1 MKLNRATLLISS
13 AACALLAQPALAADE
28 GKTGSGPASVATVE
42 EIVDTAQKRA
52 QTLIDVPQAIS
63 VVSGDT
69 LETQQ
74 ANSFADYLKL
84 VPGLQLVQSTPGQ
97 GRLVMRGINTGG
109 VASTVAVYMDE
120 TPFGSS
126 SGLVNGAV
134 LAGDFDT
141 FDVARIEVLRGP
153 QGTLYGASS
162 MGGLLKFVT
171 NAPDMKGFSAKARAS
186 VEDTK
191 GGDLSYRTTAMVNI
205 PLGQNVA
212 VRASGFYRKDGG
224 FIDSI
229 GTGGSDVEKNINDAK
244 IYGGRASLL
253 FKPTDKFDVRLTAM
267 LQDIK
272 ADAPTVVESDPN
284 TLKTLYGRPTLSQ
297 FVPAFSDVDYRVF
310 NGVVNYDLGFG
321 TLTASSSYTKQNQ
334 TKRDDATFNLSGLI
348 KSVFGTANE
357 LFLAQNTNDRKY
369 TEEVRL
375 ASNEGSP
382 FEWLVGGYYT
392 DEKGLIHQEY
402 VAVAPGT
409 LNVLTALPLLAKVD
423 LASRYKEY
431 AGFANATLH
440 LGEKIDVDVGGRY
453 SHNKQ
458 TAGQTASGVLAG
470 GTPVNTGLNSSDN
483 VFTYSLAPKFKL
495 DDHRSIYA
503 RVAKGYRPGG
513 PNVIPPSAPA
523 GTPATFEPD
532 TVTSYEAGFKGE
544 SADHRLT
551 LDVAAFHIDWKGIQL
566 LTVVNN
572 FGINANGADA
582 KSDGVEFNAT
592 ARLAGGLTVSA
603 NGAYTDAK
611 LSGDTSAL
619 VGGKKGDQL
628 PFTPK
633 LSLGFNGDYS
643 WAIGDKQ
650 AYVGASLRVM
660 GKQSGTFDATYRAAH
675 SEQRQVSSYEVVDL
689 HAGVSFGNVDVEA
702 YVRNLTDADGKTSTT
717 SVTANG
723 LPVYPGGAIGTG
735 VIRPR
740 TIGVSLT
747 AGF

>member
-1 MKLNRATLLISS
+1 MKFNRATLLISS
-13 AACALLAQPALAADE
+13 AMGALMMQAPAFAADE
-28 GKTGSGPASVATVE
+28 GGKPPVSTVE
-42 EIVDTAQKRA
+42 EIVVTAQKRE
-52 QTLIDVPQAIS
+52 QTLIDIPQAIS
-63 VVSGDT
+63 VVSGDA
-69 LETQQ
+69 LEKVHAT
-74 ANSFADYLKL
+74 NFSDYLKL

-97 GRLVMRGINTGG
+97 GRLVMRGVNTGG

-126 SGLVNGAV
+126 SALVNGAV

-171 NAPDMKGFSAKARAS
+171 KTPSTDGYEARARVG
-186 VEDTK
+186 VEGVK
-191 GGDLSYRTTAMVNI
+191 GGDASYRATGVVNL
-205 PLGQNVA
+205 PLGETVA
-212 VRASGFYRKDGG
+212 LRVSGSYRKDGG

-229 GTGGSDVEKNINDAK
+229 GTAGSDVAENINDAK
-244 IYGGRASLL
+244 VYGGRASLL
-253 FKPTDKFDVRLTAM
+253 FRPNDKFDLRLTAV

-284 TLKTLYGRPTLSQ
+284 TLKTKYGRPTLSQ
-297 FVPAFSDVDYRVF
+297 FVPAFSDVDYRVY
-310 NGVVNYDLGFG
+310 NGVWNYDLGVA
-321 TLTASSSYTKQNQ
+321 TLTSSSSYSKLNQ

-348 KSVFGTANE
+348 KSALGFTNE
-357 LFLAQNTNDRKY
+357 LYLGQNTNNRKY
-369 TEEVRL
+369 TQEVRL
-375 ASNEGSP
+375 ASNPGAK
-382 FEWLVGGYYT
+382 FDWMVGGYFT

-402 VAVAPGT
+402 IAVTPGT
-409 LNVLTALPLLAKVD
+409 LTQLTGIPLLANLD
-423 LASRYKEY
+423 LNSRYKEY
-431 AGFANATLH
+431 AGFANGTVH
-440 LGEKIDVDVGGRY
+440 LGDRFDVDIGGRY

-458 TAGQTASGVLAG
+458 TASQAAKGVLAG
-470 GTPVNTGLNSSDN
+470 GTPIASNLQSSDN
-483 VFTYSLAPKFKL
+483 VFTYSLAPKFKI
-495 DDHRSIYA
+495 DARRSLYA

-523 GTPATFEPD
+523 GTPATFAPD
-532 TVTSYEAGFKGE
+532 TVTSYEAGYKGE
-544 SADHRLT
+544 SADHRFS
-551 LDVAAFHIDWKGIQL
+551 LDVSAYHIDWKGIQL

-582 KSDGVEFNAT
+582 DSDGVEFNAT
-592 ARLAGGLTVSA
+592 ARLTNGLTLSA

-633 LSLGFNGDYS
+633 LSVGLNGDYS
-643 WAIGDKQ
+643 WSVGDKQ
-650 AYVGASLRVM
+650 AYVGASVRLQ
-660 GKQSGTFDATYRAAH
+660 GKQGGTFDATYRTAH
-675 SEQRQVSSYEVVDL
+675 GEQRKVPAYQVVDL
-689 HAGVSFGNVDVEA
+689 RAGIDLGKVELEA
-702 YVRNLTDADGKTSTT
+702 YVKNAFDEDGKTSTAAL
-717 SVTANG
+717 TASG
-723 LPVYPGGAIGTG
+723 LPVYPGGAMGTG

-740 TIGVSLT
+740 TVGVSLT

>member
-13 AACALLAQPALAADE
+13 AVGALMMRAPAFAADE
-28 GKTGSGPASVATVE
+28 GPKPVSTVE
-42 EIVDTAQKRA
+42 EIVVTAQKRE
-52 QTLIDVPQAIS
+52 QTLIDIPQAIS

-69 LETQQ
+69 LEAYQ
-74 ANSFADYLKL
+74 ATNFSDYLKL
-84 VPGLQLVQSTPGQ
+84 VPGLQLDQSTPGE
-97 GRLVMRGINTGG
+97 GRLVMRGVNTGG

-126 SGLVNGAV
+126 SALVNGAV

-141 FDVARIEVLRGP
+141 FDIARIEVLRGP

-171 NAPDMKGFSAKARAS
+171 NTPDTKGFIARAR
-186 VEDTK
+186 VALEDTK
-191 GGDLSYRTTAMVNI
+191 GGAMSYRTTAMVNI
-205 PLGQNVA
+205 PLGETVA

-229 GTGGSDVEKNINDAK
+229 GTGGSDVERNINDAK
-244 IYGGRASLL
+244 VYGGRASLL
-253 FKPTDKFDVRLTAM
+253 FKPTDKFDLRLTAV

-272 ADAPTVVESDPN
+272 ADAPTVVESDPD
-284 TLKTLYGRPTLSQ
+284 TLKTLHGGPTLSQ
-297 FVPAFSDVDYRVF
+297 FAPAFSDVEYRIY
-310 NGVVNYDLGFG
+310 NAVVNYDLGFG
-321 TLTASSSYTKQNQ
+321 TLTASSSYNKQNQ
-334 TKRDDATFNLSGLI
+334 TKRDDASFNLSGLI
-348 KSVFGTANE
+348 ESVFGPAND
-357 LFLAQNTNDRKY
+357 LYLGQKTNNRKY

-375 ASNEGSP
+375 ASNAGAP
-382 FEWLVGGYYT
+382 FEWLVGGYFT

-402 VAVAPGT
+402 IAVQPGT
-409 LNVLTALPLLAKVD
+409 LTQLTGLPLLANLD
-423 LASRYKEY
+423 LNSRYKEY
-431 AGFANATLH
+431 AGFANATVH
-440 LGEKIDVDVGGRY
+440 LGERVDVDLGGRY

-458 TAGQTASGVLAG
+458 VAGQSATGVLAG
-470 GTPVNTGLNSSDN
+470 GTPINSGLKSSDN
-483 VFTYSLAPKFKL
+483 VFTYSLAPKFKI
-495 DDHRSIYA
+495 DDRRAVYA

-523 GTPATFEPD
+523 DTPATFAPD
-532 TVTSYEAGFKGE
+532 KVTSYEAGFKGE
-544 SADHRLT
+544 SADRRLS
-551 LDVAAFHIDWKGIQL
+551 LDVAAFHIDWKGVQL

-572 FGINANGADA
+572 FGVNTNGADA
-582 KSDGVEFNAT
+582 KSDGVEFTAT
-592 ARLAGGLTVSA
+592 ARLASGLTVSA

-633 LSLGFNGDYS
+633 LSLGFNGDYT
-643 WAIGDKQ
+643 WTIGDKQ

-660 GKQSGTFDATYRAAH
+660 GKQSGMFDAEYRAAH
-675 SEQRQVSSYEVVDL
+675 SQQRQLPSYEVVDL
-689 HAGVSFGNVDVEA
+689 RVGVSFGKVDLEA
-702 YVRNLTDADGKTSTT
+702 YVKNAFDSDGKISTGA
-717 SVTANG
+717 VTANG

-740 TIGVSLT
+740 TIGLSLT

>member
-1 MKLNRATLLISS
+1 MKLNRTTLLISS
-13 AACALLAQPALAADE
+13 AIGALLARSPAFAGEDD
-28 GKTGSGPASVATVE
+28 GPRPNVSTVE
-42 EIVDTAQKRA
+42 EIVVTAQKRE
-52 QTLIDVPQAIS
+52 QTLIDIPQAIS
-63 VVSGDT
+63 VVSGGT

-74 ANSFADYLKL
+74 ATSFSDYLKL
-84 VPGLQLVQSTPGQ
+84 VPGLQLSQATPGQ
-97 GRLVMRGINTGG
+97 GRLVMRGVNTGG

-126 SGLVNGAV
+126 SALVNGAV

-171 NAPDMKGFSAKARAS
+171 NTPDFGGYAARGRIS

-205 PLGQNVA
+205 PLSQTVA
-212 VRASGFYRKDGG
+212 LRASGFYRKDGG

-229 GTGGSDVEKNINDAK
+229 GTSGSDVENDINDAK
-244 IYGGRASLL
+244 VYGGRASLL
-253 FKPTDKFDVRLTAM
+253 FKPNDAFDLRLTAM

-272 ADAPTVVESDPN
+272 ADGPTEVESDPD

-297 FVPAFSDVDYRVF
+297 YVPTVSDVAYRVY
-310 NGVVNYDLGFG
+310 NGVLNYDLGFA

-348 KSVFGTANE
+348 EAVFGAPND
-357 LFLAQNTNDRKY
+357 LYLGQKTNNRKY
-369 TEEVRL
+369 TQELRL
-375 ASNEGSP
+375 ASNAGAP
-382 FEWLVGGYYT
+382 FEWLVGGYFT
-392 DEKGLIHQEY
+392 DEKGLVHQEY
-402 VAVAPGT
+402 IAVTPGS
-409 LNVLTALPLLAKVD
+409 LTQLTGLPLLAD
-423 LASRYKEY
+423 LDLNSRYKEY

-440 LGEKIDVDVGGRY
+440 LGERIDVDVGGRY

-458 TAGQTASGVLAG
+458 TASQAASGVLAG
-470 GTPVNTGLNSSDN
+470 GVPVNSNLKSSDN
-483 VFTYSLAPKFKL
+483 VFTYSLAPKFKF
-495 DDHRSIYA
+495 DEHRSIYG

-513 PNVIPPSAPA
+513 PNVIPPGAPA
-523 GTPATFEPD
+523 GTPSSFAPD
-532 TVTSYEAGFKGE
+532 KVTSYEAGFKGE
-544 SADHRLT
+544 SADHRLS
-551 LDVAAFHIDWKGIQL
+551 LDVAAYHIDWKGIQL

-582 KSDGVEFNAT
+582 TSDGIEFNAS
-592 ARLAGGLTVSA
+592 ARLAKGLTLSA
-603 NGAYTDAK
+603 NGAYTNAK
-611 LSGDTSAL
+611 LDGDTSDL

-643 WAIGDKQ
+643 WSIGDHQ

-660 GKQSGTFDATYRAAH
+660 GKQSGSFDADYRAAH
-675 SEQRQVSSYEVVDL
+675 GQQRKLSSYEVVDL
-689 HAGVSFGNVDVEA
+689 RAGITVGRVDIEA
-702 YVRNLTDADGKTSTT
+702 YVKNLTDADGKTSTSST
-717 SVTANG
+717 TANG
-723 LPVYPGGAIGTG
+723 LPIYPGGAIGTG
-735 VIRPR
+735 MIRPR

>member
-1 MKLNRATLLISS
+1 MKLKRATLLISS
-13 AACALLAQPALAADE
+13 AVGALLAQSAAAAVEDE
-28 GKTGSGPASVATVE
+28 PRPSVSTVE
-42 EIVDTAQKRA
+42 EVVVTAQKRE
-52 QTLIDVPQAIS
+52 QTLIDIPQAIS

-74 ANSFADYLKL
+74 ATSFSDYLKL
-84 VPGLQLVQSTPGQ
+84 VPGLQLTQSTPGQ
-97 GRLVMRGINTGG
+97 GRLVMRGVNTGG

-134 LAGDFDT
+134 LAGDFDS

-162 MGGLLKFVT
+162 MGGLLRFVT
-171 NAPDMKGFSAKARAS
+171 NAPDLDGYSARARVS
-186 VEDTK
+186 LENTK
-191 GGDLSYRTTAMVNI
+191 GGAPSYRGTAVVNV
-205 PLGQNVA
+205 PLAQTVA
-212 VRASGFYRKDGG
+212 LRASGFYRKEGG

-229 GTGGSDVEKNINDAK
+229 GTEGSDVDKDINDAK
-244 IYGGRASLL
+244 VYGGRASLL
-253 FKPTDKFDVRLTAM
+253 FKPNETTNLRLTAV
-267 LQDIK
+267 LQNIK
-272 ADAPTVVESDPN
+272 ADGPTEVESDPD

-297 FVPAFSDVDYRVF
+297 YVPTFSDVDYRVY
-310 NGVVNYDLGFG
+310 NALLNHDLGFA

-334 TKRDDATFNLSGLI
+334 TKRDDATYNLSGLI
-348 KSVFGTANE
+348 QAVFGVAND
-357 LFLAQNTNDRKY
+357 LYLGQKTNNRKY
-369 TEEVRL
+369 TQEVRL
-375 ASNEGSP
+375 ASNAGAP
-382 FEWLVGGYYT
+382 FEWLVGGYFT
-392 DEKGLIHQEY
+392 DEKGLVHQEY

-409 LNVLTALPLLAKVD
+409 LTSLTGLPLLAD
-423 LASRYKEY
+423 LNLNSRYKEY

-440 LGEKIDVDVGGRY
+440 FGDRIDVDVGGRY

-458 TAGQTASGVLAG
+458 TASQAADGVLAG
-470 GTPVNTGLNSSDN
+470 GVPVNSDLRSSDN

-495 DDHRSIYA
+495 DEHRSIYG

-513 PNVIPPSAPA
+513 PNVIPPSAPT
-523 GTPATFEPD
+523 GTPPSYAPD
-532 TVTSYEAGFKGE
+532 KVTSYEAGFKGE
-544 SADHRLT
+544 SADHRFT
-551 LDVAAFHIDWKGIQL
+551 LDVAAYHIDWKGIQL

-592 ARLAGGLTVSA
+592 ARLENGLTLSA
-603 NGAYTDAK
+603 NGAYTRAR
-611 LSGDTSAL
+611 LAGDTSDL

-633 LSLGFNGDYS
+633 LSLGLNGDYGWS
-643 WAIGDKQ
+643 IGDKQ

-660 GKQSGTFDATYRAAH
+660 GKQSGSFDADYRLAH
-675 SEQRQVSSYEVVDL
+675 GEQRKLSSYEVVDL
-689 HAGVSFGNVDVEA
+689 RAGISFGAVELEA
-702 YVRNLTDADGKTSTT
+702 YVKNATDADGKVSTS

-723 LPVYPGGAIGTG
+723 LPIYPGGAIATG

-740 TIGVSLT
+740 TIGLSLT

>member
-1 MKLNRATLLISS
+1 MKLNRTTLLISS
-13 AACALLAQPALAADE
+13 AIGALLAQGPVRAAETE
-28 GKTGSGPASVATVE
+28 GPKPNVPIVE
-42 EIVDTAQKRA
+42 EVVVTAQKRE
-52 QTLIDVPQAIS
+52 QTLIDIPQAIS

-69 LETQQ
+69 LEVHQ
-74 ANSFADYLKL
+74 ATNFSDYLKL
-84 VPGLQLVQSTPGQ
+84 VPGLQLSQSTPGQ
-97 GRLVMRGINTGG
+97 GRLVMRGVNTGG

-126 SGLVNGAV
+126 SALVNGAV

-171 NAPDMKGFSAKARAS
+171 NVPDVDGYAARARAS

-191 GGDLSYRTTAMVNI
+191 GGDLSYRATAMVNI
-205 PLGQNVA
+205 PLGQTVA
-212 VRASGFYRKDGG
+212 LRASGFYRKDGG

-229 GTGGSDVEKNINDAK
+229 GTSGSDVENDINDAK
-244 IYGGRASLL
+244 VYGGRASLL
-253 FKPTDKFDVRLTAM
+253 FKPNEAFDLRLTAM

-272 ADAPTVVESDPN
+272 ADGPTEVESDPN

-297 FVPAFSDVDYRVF
+297 YVPTVSDVDYRIY
-310 NGVVNYDLGFG
+310 NGVLNYDLGPA
-321 TLTASSSYTKQNQ
+321 TLTASTSYSKQNQ

-348 KSVFGTANE
+348 EAVLGPAND
-357 LFLAQNTNDRKY
+357 LYLGQKTNNRKF
-369 TEEVRL
+369 TQEVRL
-375 ASNEGSP
+375 ASNAGAA
-382 FEWLVGGYYT
+382 FDWLIGGYYT
-392 DEKGLIHQEY
+392 DEKGLVHQEY
-402 VAVAPGT
+402 IAVQPGT
-409 LNVLTALPLLAKVD
+409 LTPLTGLPLLAD
-423 LASRYKEY
+423 LDLKSRYKEY
-431 AGFANATLH
+431 AGFANVTLH
-440 LGEKIDVDVGGRY
+440 LGERIDVDLGGRY

-458 TAGQTASGVLAG
+458 TASQAAEGVLAG
-470 GTPVNTGLNSSDN
+470 GVPVNSDLKSSDN
-483 VFTYSLAPKFKL
+483 VFTYSLAPRFKL
-495 DDHRSIYA
+495 DERRSIYG

-513 PNVIPPSAPA
+513 PNVIPPGAPA
-523 GTPATFEPD
+523 DTPASFAPD
-532 TVTSYEAGFKGE
+532 KVTSYEAGFKGE
-544 SADHRLT
+544 SADRRFT
-551 LDVAAFHIDWKGIQL
+551 LDIAAYHIDWAGIQL

-592 ARLAGGLTVSA
+592 ARLTNGLTLSA

-611 LSGDTSAL
+611 LKGDTSEL

-633 LSLGFNGDYS
+633 LSLGLNGDYS
-643 WAIGDKQ
+643 WSIGDKE

-660 GKQSGTFDATYRAAH
+660 GKQSGSFDADYRTANGR
-675 SEQRQVSSYEVVDL
+675 QRKLPSYEVVDL
-689 HAGVSFGNVDVEA
+689 RAGLNFGRVEVEA
-702 YVRNLTDADGKTSTT
+702 YVKNLTDADGKISTSAV
-717 SVTANG
+717 SANG
-723 LPVYPGGAIGTG
+723 LPIYPNGAIATG

>member
-1 MKLNRATLLISS
+1 MKLKRATLLISS
-13 AACALLAQPALAADE
+13 AVGALLAQSAAAAVEDE
-28 GKTGSGPASVATVE
+28 PRPSVSTVE
-42 EIVDTAQKRA
+42 EVVVTAQKRE
-52 QTLIDVPQAIS
+52 QTLIDIPQAIS

-74 ANSFADYLKL
+74 ATSFSDYLKL
-84 VPGLQLVQSTPGQ
+84 VPGLQLTQSTPGQ
-97 GRLVMRGINTGG
+97 GRLVMRGVNTGG

-162 MGGLLKFVT
+162 MGGLLRFVT
-171 NAPDMKGFSAKARAS
+171 NAPDLDGYSARARVS
-186 VEDTK
+186 LENTK
-191 GGDLSYRTTAMVNI
+191 GGALSYRGTAVVNV
-205 PLGQNVA
+205 PLAQTVA
-212 VRASGFYRKDGG
+212 LRASGFYRKEGG

-229 GTGGSDVEKNINDAK
+229 GTEGSDIDKDINDAK
-244 IYGGRASLL
+244 VYGGRASLL
-253 FKPTDKFDVRLTAM
+253 FKPNEMTNLRLTAV
-267 LQDIK
+267 LQNIK
-272 ADAPTVVESDPN
+272 ADGPTEVESDPD

-297 FVPAFSDVDYRVF
+297 YVPTFSDVDYRVY
-310 NGVVNYDLGFG
+310 NALLNHDLGFA

-334 TKRDDATFNLSGLI
+334 TKRDDATYNLSGLI
-348 KSVFGTANE
+348 QAVFGVAND
-357 LFLAQNTNDRKY
+357 LYLGQKTNNRKY
-369 TEEVRL
+369 TQEVRL
-375 ASNEGSP
+375 ASNAGAP
-382 FEWLVGGYYT
+382 FEWLVGGYFT
-392 DEKGLIHQEY
+392 DEKGLVHQEY

-409 LNVLTALPLLAKVD
+409 LTSLTGLPLLAD
-423 LASRYKEY
+423 LNLNSRYKEY

-440 LGEKIDVDVGGRY
+440 FGGRIDVDVGGRY

-458 TAGQTASGVLAG
+458 TASQAADGVLAG
-470 GTPVNTGLNSSDN
+470 GVPVNSDLRSSDN
-483 VFTYSLAPKFKL
+483 VFTYSLAPKFRL
-495 DDHRSIYA
+495 DEHRSIYG

-513 PNVIPPSAPA
+513 PNVIPPSAPT
-523 GTPATFEPD
+523 GTPPSYAPD
-532 TVTSYEAGFKGE
+532 KVTSYEAGFKGE
-544 SADHRLT
+544 SADHRFT
-551 LDVAAFHIDWKGIQL
+551 LDVAAYHIDWKGIQL

-592 ARLAGGLTVSA
+592 ARLENGLTLSA
-603 NGAYTDAK
+603 NGAYTHAR
-611 LSGDTSAL
+611 LAGDTSDL

-633 LSLGFNGDYS
+633 LSFGLNGDYG

-650 AYVGASLRVM
+650 AYIGASLRVM
-660 GKQSGTFDATYRAAH
+660 GKQSGSFDADYRLAH
-675 SEQRQVSSYEVVDL
+675 GEQRKLSSYEVVDL
-689 HAGVSFGNVDVEA
+689 RAGISFGAVELEA
-702 YVRNLTDADGKTSTT
+702 YVKNATDSDGKLSTS

-723 LPVYPGGAIGTG
+723 LPIYPGGAIATG

-740 TIGVSLT
+740 TIGLSLT

>member
-1 MKLNRATLLISS
+1 MFDRATLLISS
-13 AACALLAQPALAADE
+13 AIGALLVQAPAFAADE
-28 GKTGSGPASVATVE
+28 PKPNVSIVE
-42 EIVDTAQKRA
+42 EVVVTAQKRE
-52 QTLIDVPQAIS
+52 QTLIDIPQAIS

-74 ANSFADYLKL
+74 ATTFSDYLKL
-84 VPGLQLVQSTPGQ
+84 VPGLQLSQSTPGE
-97 GRLVMRGINTGG
+97 GRLVMRGVNTGG

-126 SGLVNGAV
+126 SALVNGAV

-171 NAPDMKGFSAKARAS
+171 NTPDTDGYSARGRVS

-205 PLGQNVA
+205 PLGPTVA
-212 VRASGFYRKDGG
+212 LRASGSYRKEGG

-229 GTGGSDVEKNINDAK
+229 GTAGSDVENDINDAK
-244 IYGGRASLL
+244 VYGGRASLL
-253 FKPTDKFDVRLTAM
+253 FKPNDAFDLRLTAVM
-267 LQDIK
+267 QDIK
-272 ADAPTVVESDPN
+272 ADGSTVVESDPD

-297 FVPAFSDVDYRVF
+297 YVPSFSDVDYRVF
-310 NGVVNYDLGFG
+310 NGVFNYDLGIA
-321 TLTASSSYTKQNQ
+321 TLTSSSSYTELNQ
-334 TKRDDATFNLSGLI
+334 TKRDDATANLSGLI
-348 KSVFGTANE
+348 EAVLGPANDLYLGQE
-357 LFLAQNTNDRKY
+357 TNNRKY
-369 TEEVRL
+369 TQEVRL
-375 ASNEGSP
+375 ASNEGAP

-392 DEKGLIHQEY
+392 DEKGLIFQEY
-402 VAVAPGT
+402 VAVTPGT
-409 LNVLTALPLLAKVD
+409 LTELDGLPLLAE
-423 LASRYKEY
+423 LYLNSRYKEY

-440 LGEKIDVDVGGRY
+440 LGERFDIDVGGRY

-458 TAGQTASGVLAG
+458 TASQAAEGVLAG
-470 GTPVNTGLNSSDN
+470 GVPINSDLKSSDN
-483 VFTYSLAPKFKL
+483 VFTYSVAPKFKL
-495 DDHRSIYA
+495 DERRSIYGRIA
-503 RVAKGYRPGG
+503 NGYRPGG
-513 PNVIPPSAPA
+513 PNVLPPNAPADTPPSFAP
-523 GTPATFEPD
+523 D
-532 TVTSYEAGFKGE
+532 KVTSYEAGFKGE
-544 SADHRLT
+544 SADRRFS
-551 LDVAAFHIDWKGIQL
+551 LDLAVYHIDWKGIQL

-582 KSDGVEFNAT
+582 DSNGVEFNAT
-592 ARLAGGLTVSA
+592 ARLASGLTVSA

-611 LSGDTSAL
+611 LAGDTSDL

-633 LSLGFNGDYS
+633 ISLGFNGDYS
-643 WAIGDKQ
+643 WSIGDKE

-660 GKQSGTFDATYRAAH
+660 GKQSGSFDADYRAANGA
-675 SEQRQVSSYEVVDL
+675 QRKLESYEVVDL
-689 HAGVSFGNVDVEA
+689 RAGISFGQVDLEA
-702 YVRNLTDADGKTSTT
+702 YVKNLTDADGKTAT
-717 SVTANG
+717 SALTANG
-723 LPVYPGGAIGTG
+723 LPIYPNGAIGTG

-740 TIGVSLT
+740 VIGVSLT

>member
-1 MKLNRATLLISS
+1 MKLKRTTLLISS
-13 AACALLAQPALAADE
+13 AVGALLTHSVAFAADE
-28 GKTGSGPASVATVE
+28 GARPNVSTVE
-42 EIVDTAQKRA
+42 EIVVTAQKRE
-52 QTLIDVPQAIS
+52 QTLIDIPQAIS
-63 VVSGDT
+63 VVSGGD
-69 LETQQ
+69 LETHQ
-74 ANSFADYLKL
+74 ATNFSDYLKL

-97 GRLVMRGINTGG
+97 GRLVMRGVNTGG

-126 SGLVNGAV
+126 SALVNGAV

-171 NAPDMKGFSAKARAS
+171 NLPDFSGYSARARVA
-186 VEDTK
+186 VEDVK
-191 GGDLSYRTTAMVNI
+191 GGDMSYRGTAVVNI
-205 PLGQNVA
+205 PISPTVA
-212 VRASGFYRKDGG
+212 LRASGFYRKDGG

-229 GTGGSDVEKNINDAK
+229 GTAGSDVENDINDAK
-244 IYGGRASLL
+244 VYGGRASLL
-253 FKPTDKFDVRLTAM
+253 FKPNDTFDLRLTAVV
-267 LQDIK
+267 QDIK
-272 ADAPTVVESDPN
+272 ADAPTVVESDPV
-284 TLKTLYGRPTLSQ
+284 TFKTKYGKPTLSQ
-297 FVPAFSDVDYRVF
+297 FVPAFSDVDYRVY
-310 NGVVNYDLGFG
+310 NALWNYDLGFA
-321 TLTASSSYTKQNQ
+321 TFTSSSSYNKQNQ
-334 TKRDDATFNLSGLI
+334 TKRDDASFNLSGLI
-348 KSVFGTANE
+348 KSVFGASNE
-357 LFLAQNTNDRKY
+357 LYLGQNTNNRKY
-369 TEEVRL
+369 TQEVRL
-375 ASNEGSP
+375 ASNPGSK
-382 FEWLVGGYYT
+382 FDWMVGGYFT

-402 VAVAPGT
+402 IAVQPGT
-409 LNVLTALPLLAKVD
+409 LTQLTTLPLLAD
-423 LASRYKEY
+423 LNLSSRYKEY

-440 LGEKIDVDVGGRY
+440 LGDRIDVDLGGRY

-458 TAGQTASGVLAG
+458 SASQAAKGVLAG
-470 GTPVNTGLNSSDN
+470 GTPIASNLTSSDN
-483 VFTYSLAPKFKL
+483 VFTYSLAPKFKI
-495 DDHRSIYA
+495 DEHRSLYG

-523 GTPATFEPD
+523 GTPASFDPD

-544 SADHRLT
+544 SADRRFS

-592 ARLAGGLTVSA
+592 ARLANGLTLSA

-633 LSLGFNGDYS
+633 ISLGLNGDYS
-643 WAIGDKQ
+643 WAIGDKE

-660 GKQSGTFDATYRAAH
+660 GKQGGTFDAAYRTANGR
-675 SEQRQVSSYEVVDL
+675 QRQIPSYEVVDFR
-689 HAGVSFGNVDVEA
+689 AGVSFGKADLEV
-702 YVRNLTDADGKTSTT
+702 YVKNAFDADGKVSSAAVTS
-717 SVTANG
+717 SG
-723 LPVYPGGAIGTG
+723 LPVYPTGAMGTG

>member
-1 MKLNRATLLISS
+1 MKLKRTTLLISS
-13 AACALLAQPALAADE
+13 AVGALLTHSMAFAADE
-28 GKTGSGPASVATVE
+28 GSRPSVSTVE
-42 EIVDTAQKRA
+42 EIVVTAQKRE
-52 QTLIDVPQAIS
+52 QTLIDIPQAIS
-63 VVSGDT
+63 VVSGSD
-69 LETQQ
+69 LETHQ
-74 ANSFADYLKL
+74 ATNFSDYLKL

-97 GRLVMRGINTGG
+97 GRLVMRGVNTGG

-126 SGLVNGAV
+126 SALVNGAV

-171 NAPDMKGFSAKARAS
+171 NTPDFNGYSARAR
-186 VEDTK
+186 VAAEQAK
-191 GGDLSYRTTAMVNI
+191 GGDMSYRGTAVVNI
-205 PLGQNVA
+205 PLSSTVA

-229 GTGGSDVEKNINDAK
+229 GTAGSDVEENINDAK
-244 IYGGRASLL
+244 VYGGRASLL
-253 FKPTDKFDVRLTAM
+253 FKPNDVFDLRLTTVF
-267 LQDIK
+267 QDIK

-284 TLKTLYGRPTLSQ
+284 TLKTKYGRPTLSQ
-297 FVPAFSDVDYRVF
+297 FVPTFSDVDYRVY
-310 NGVVNYDLGFG
+310 NGVFNYDLGFA
-321 TLTASSSYTKQNQ
+321 TLTSSSSYTKLNQ

-348 KSVFGTANE
+348 KSALGFTNE
-357 LFLAQNTNDRKY
+357 LYLAQNTNNRKY
-369 TEEVRL
+369 TQEVRL
-375 ASNEGSP
+375 ASNEGAK
-382 FEWLVGGYYT
+382 FDWMAGGYFT

-402 VAVAPGT
+402 IAVTPGT
-409 LNVLTALPLLAKVD
+409 LTQLTGIPLLANLD
-423 LASRYKEY
+423 LSSRYKEY
-431 AGFANATLH
+431 AGFANATVH
-440 LGEKIDVDVGGRY
+440 LSDRFDIDLGGRY

-458 TAGQTASGVLAG
+458 SASQAAKGVLAG
-470 GTPVNTGLNSSDN
+470 GTPIASNLTSSDN

-495 DDHRSIYA
+495 DDHRSLYA

-523 GTPATFEPD
+523 GTPATFAPD
-532 TVTSYEAGFKGE
+532 KVTSYEAGFKGE
-544 SADHRLT
+544 SSDRRLS
-551 LDVAAFHIDWKGIQL
+551 LDVAAYHIDWNGIQL

-572 FGINANGADA
+572 FGINANGANA

-592 ARLAGGLTVSA
+592 ARLEGGITLSA

-643 WAIGDKQ
+643 WSIGDKQ
-650 AYVGASLRVM
+650 AYVGASLRVL
-660 GKQSGTFDATYRAAH
+660 GKQSASFDNAYRVANGH
-675 SEQRQVSSYEVVDL
+675 QRKVPAYEVVDL
-689 HAGVSFGNVDVEA
+689 RAGVDFGKVELEA
-702 YVRNLTDADGKTSTT
+702 YVKNVTDADGKVS
-717 SVTANG
+717 SSALTASG
-723 LPVYPGGAIGTG
+723 LPVYPTGAMGTG

-740 TIGVSLT
+740 TVGVSLT

>member
-1 MKLNRATLLISS
+1 MKLKRTTLLISS
-13 AACALLAQPALAADE
+13 AIGALLTHSAALAADE
-28 GKTGSGPASVATVE
+28 GPKVSTVE
-42 EIVDTAQKRA
+42 EIVVTAQKRE
-52 QTLIDVPQAIS
+52 QTLIDIPQAIS
-63 VVSGDT
+63 VVSGDA
-69 LETQQ
+69 LEMHAAT
-74 ANSFADYLKL
+74 NFSDYLKL

-97 GRLVMRGINTGG
+97 GRLVMRGVNTGG

-126 SGLVNGAV
+126 SALVNGAV

-171 NAPDMKGFSAKARAS
+171 NTPDTKGFTARARGAI
-186 VEDTK
+186 EDTK
-191 GGDLSYRTTAMVNI
+191 GGAMSYRTTAMVNI
-205 PLGQNVA
+205 PLGETVA
-212 VRASGFYRKDGG
+212 LRASGFYRKDGG

-229 GTGGSDVEKNINDAK
+229 GTSGSDVEKDINDAK
-244 IYGGRASLL
+244 VYGGRASLL
-253 FKPTDKFDVRLTAM
+253 FKPNDKFDLRLTAVM
-267 LQDIK
+267 QDIK

-284 TLKTLYGRPTLSQ
+284 TLATKYGRPTLSQ
-297 FVPAFSDVDYRVF
+297 FVPAFSDVDYRVY
-310 NGVVNYDLGFG
+310 NGVVNYDLGFA
-321 TLTASSSYTKQNQ
+321 TVTSSSSYSKLNQ
-334 TKRDDATFNLSGLI
+334 TKRDDASFNLSGLI
-348 KSVFGTANE
+348 QSVFGARNE
-357 LFLAQNTNDRKY
+357 LYLGQNTNNRKY
-369 TEEVRL
+369 TQEVRL
-375 ASNEGSP
+375 VSNPGAK
-382 FEWLVGGYYT
+382 FDWMVGGYFT

-402 VAVAPGT
+402 IAVAPGT
-409 LNVLTALPLLAKVD
+409 LTQLTTLPLLANLD
-423 LASRYKEY
+423 LSSRYKEY
-431 AGFANATLH
+431 AGFANATVH
-440 LGEKIDVDVGGRY
+440 LSDRIDVDVGGRY

-458 TAGQTASGVLAG
+458 SASQAAKGVLAG
-470 GTPVNTGLNSSDN
+470 GTPIASNLTSSDN

-495 DDHRSIYA
+495 DDRRSIYA

-523 GTPATFEPD
+523 GTPASFDPD

-544 SADHRLT
+544 TADRRFT

-592 ARLAGGLTVSA
+592 ARLANGLTLSA
-603 NGAYTDAK
+603 NGAYTEAK

-633 LSLGFNGDYS
+633 VSLGFNGDYS
-643 WAIGDKQ
+643 WSIGENE
-650 AYVGASLRVM
+650 AFVGASLRVM
-660 GKQSGTFDATYRAAH
+660 GKQGGTFDATYRTANGK
-675 SEQRQVSSYEVVDL
+675 QRSIPSYEVVDFR
-689 HAGVSFGNVDVEA
+689 AGMSFGKVDLEA
-702 YVRNLTDADGKTSTT
+702 YVKNAFDADGKTSTAAL
-717 SVTANG
+717 TASG
-723 LPVYPGGAIGTG
+723 LPVYPGGAMGTG

>member
-1 MKLNRATLLISS
+1 MKLNRAALLISS
-13 AACALLAQPALAADE
+13 AVGALMMQAPAFAADE
-28 GKTGSGPASVATVE
+28 GPKPASTVE
-42 EIVDTAQKRA
+42 EIVVTAQKRE
-52 QTLIDVPQAIS
+52 QTLIDIPQAIS

-69 LETQQ
+69 LEAHQ
-74 ANSFADYLKL
+74 ASNFSDYLKL
-84 VPGLQLVQSTPGQ
+84 VPGLQLVQATPGQ
-97 GRLVMRGINTGG
+97 GRLVMRGVNTGG

-126 SGLVNGAV
+126 SALVNGAV

-171 NAPDMKGFSAKARAS
+171 NTPDTGGYLARARVG
-186 VEDTK
+186 VEGVK
-191 GGDLSYRTTAMVNI
+191 GGDASYNANAMVNI
-205 PLGQNVA
+205 PLGETVA
-212 VRASGFYRKDGG
+212 FRASGSYRKVGG

-229 GTGGSDVEKNINDAK
+229 GTSGSDVEENINDAK

-253 FKPTDKFDVRLTAM
+253 FKPNEAFDLRLTAVV
-267 LQDIK
+267 QNIK

-284 TLKTLYGRPTLSQ
+284 TLKTKYGRPTLSQ
-297 FVPAFSDVDYRVF
+297 FVPAFSDVDYRVY
-310 NGVVNYDLGFG
+310 NAVLNYDLGFG
-321 TLTASSSYTKQNQ
+321 TLTSSSSYTKQNQ
-334 TKRDDATFNLSGLI
+334 TKRDDASFNLSGLI
-348 KSVFGTANE
+348 KAALGPAND
-357 LFLAQNTNDRKY
+357 LYLGQKTNNRKY
-369 TEEVRL
+369 TQEVRL
-375 ASNEGSP
+375 ASNAGAK
-382 FEWLVGGYYT
+382 FDWMVGGYFT
-392 DEKGLIHQEY
+392 DEKGLIFQEY
-402 VAVAPGT
+402 VAVTPGT
-409 LNVLTALPLLAKVD
+409 LNKITTLPKLAEVN
-423 LASRYKEY
+423 LSSQYKEY
-431 AGFANATLH
+431 AGFANATVH
-440 LGEKIDVDVGGRY
+440 LSDKVDIDLGGRY

-458 TAGQTASGVLAG
+458 TAAQTASGVLAG
-470 GTPVNTGLNSSDN
+470 GTPVNSGLKSSDN
-483 VFTYSLAPKFKL
+483 VFTYSIAPKYKL
-495 DDHRSIYA
+495 DDNRAVYA

-523 GTPATFEPD
+523 NTPSSFAPD
-532 TVTSYEAGFKGE
+532 KVTSYEAGFKGE

-572 FGINANGADA
+572 FGINANGANA

-592 ARLAGGLTVSA
+592 ARLEGGLTLSV

-633 LSLGFNGDYS
+633 LSLGLNGDYS
-643 WAIGDKQ
+643 WSLGDKQ
-650 AYVGASLRVM
+650 AYVGASLRVL
-660 GKQSGTFDATYRAAH
+660 GKQSGAFDATYRAAH
-675 SEQRQVSSYEVVDL
+675 TSQRKVPAYEVVDL
-689 HAGVSFGNVDVEA
+689 RAGVDFGKVDLEV
-702 YVRNLTDADGKTSTT
+702 YVKNAFDADGKTSTST
-717 SVTANG
+717 ITANG
-723 LPVYPGGAIGTG
+723 SPVYPGGAMGTG

>member
-1 MKLNRATLLISS
+1 MKLNRTALLISS
-13 AACALLAQPALAADE
+13 AVGALMTQAPAFAADE
-28 GKTGSGPASVATVE
+28 GPKAVSTVE
-42 EIVDTAQKRA
+42 EIVVTAQKRE
-52 QTLIDVPQAIS
+52 QTLIDIPQAIS

-69 LETQQ
+69 LEAHQ
-74 ANSFADYLKL
+74 ASNFSDYLKL

-97 GRLVMRGINTGG
+97 GRLVMRGVNTGG

-126 SGLVNGAV
+126 SALVNGAV

-171 NAPDMKGFSAKARAS
+171 NTPDTSGYLARARVG
-186 VEDTK
+186 VEGVK
-191 GGDLSYRTTAMVNI
+191 GGDASYNANAMVNV
-205 PLGQNVA
+205 PLGETVA
-212 VRASGFYRKDGG
+212 FRASGSYRKVGG

-229 GTGGSDVEKNINDAK
+229 GTSGSDVEDNINDAK

-253 FKPTDKFDVRLTAM
+253 FKPSDAFDLRLTAV
-267 LQDIK
+267 LQNIK

-284 TLKTLYGRPTLSQ
+284 TLETKYGRPTLSQ
-297 FVPAFSDVDYRVF
+297 FVPAFSNVDYRVY
-310 NGVVNYDLGFG
+310 NAVLNYDLGFG
-321 TLTASSSYTKQNQ
+321 TLTSSSSYTRQNQ
-334 TKRDDATFNLSGLI
+334 TKRDDASFNLSGLI
-348 KSVFGTANE
+348 KAALGPAND
-357 LFLAQNTNDRKY
+357 LYLGQKTNNRKY
-369 TEEVRL
+369 TQEVRL
-375 ASNEGSP
+375 ASNAGAK
-382 FEWLVGGYYT
+382 FDWMVGGYFT
-392 DEKGLIHQEY
+392 DEKGLIFQEY
-402 VAVAPGT
+402 VAVTPGT
-409 LNVLTALPLLAKVD
+409 LNKITTLPKLAEVN
-423 LASRYKEY
+423 LSSSYKEY
-431 AGFANATLH
+431 AGFANATVH
-440 LGEKIDVDVGGRY
+440 LSDKVDIDLGGRY

-458 TAGQTASGVLAG
+458 TAAQTASGVLAG
-470 GTPVNTGLNSSDN
+470 GTPVNTGLKSSDN
-483 VFTYSLAPKFKL
+483 VFTYSIAPKYKL
-495 DDHRSIYA
+495 DDNRAVYA

-523 GTPATFEPD
+523 GTPSSFAPD
-532 TVTSYEAGFKGE
+532 KVTSYEAGFKGE

-592 ARLAGGLTVSA
+592 ARLEGGLTLSV

-633 LSLGFNGDYS
+633 LSLGLNGDYS
-643 WAIGDKQ
+643 WSLGDKQ
-650 AYVGASLRVM
+650 AYVGASLRVL
-660 GKQSGTFDATYRAAH
+660 GKQSGAFDATYRAAH
-675 SEQRQVSSYEVVDL
+675 SSQRKVPAYEVVDL
-689 HAGVSFGNVDVEA
+689 RAGVDFGKVDLEL
-702 YVRNLTDADGKTSTT
+702 YVKNAFDADGKTSTST
-717 SVTANG
+717 ITANG
-723 LPVYPGGAIGTG
+723 SPVYPGGAMGTG

>member
-1 MKLNRATLLISS
+1 MKLNRAALLISS
-13 AACALLAQPALAADE
+13 AVGALMMQAPAFAADE
-28 GKTGSGPASVATVE
+28 GPKPASTVE
-42 EIVDTAQKRA
+42 EIVVTAQKRE
-52 QTLIDVPQAIS
+52 QTLIDIPQAIS

-69 LETQQ
+69 LEAHQ
-74 ANSFADYLKL
+74 ASNFSDYLKL

-97 GRLVMRGINTGG
+97 GRLVMRGVNTGG

-126 SGLVNGAV
+126 SALVNGAV

-171 NAPDMKGFSAKARAS
+171 NTPDTSGYLARARVG
-186 VEDTK
+186 VEGVK
-191 GGDLSYRTTAMVNI
+191 GGDASYNANAMVNI
-205 PLGQNVA
+205 PLGETVA
-212 VRASGFYRKDGG
+212 FRASGSYRKVGG

-229 GTGGSDVEKNINDAK
+229 GTSGSDVEENINDAK

-253 FKPTDKFDVRLTAM
+253 FKPNEAFDLRLTAVV
-267 LQDIK
+267 QNIK

-284 TLKTLYGRPTLSQ
+284 TLKTKYGRPTLSQ
-297 FVPAFSDVDYRVF
+297 FVPAFSDVDYRVY
-310 NGVVNYDLGFG
+310 NAVLNYDLGFG
-321 TLTASSSYTKQNQ
+321 TLTSSSSYTKQNQ
-334 TKRDDATFNLSGLI
+334 TKRDDASFNLSGLI
-348 KSVFGTANE
+348 KAALGPAND
-357 LFLAQNTNDRKY
+357 LYLGQKTNNRKY
-369 TEEVRL
+369 TQEVRL
-375 ASNEGSP
+375 ASNAGAK
-382 FEWLVGGYYT
+382 FDWMVGGYFT
-392 DEKGLIHQEY
+392 DEKGLIFQEY
-402 VAVAPGT
+402 VAVTPGT
-409 LNVLTALPLLAKVD
+409 LNKITTLPKLAEVN
-423 LASRYKEY
+423 LSSQYKEY
-431 AGFANATLH
+431 AGFANATVH
-440 LGEKIDVDVGGRY
+440 LSDKVDIDLGGRY

-458 TAGQTASGVLAG
+458 TAAQTASGVLAG
-470 GTPVNTGLNSSDN
+470 GTPVNSGLKSSDN
-483 VFTYSLAPKFKL
+483 VFTYSIAPKYKL
-495 DDHRSIYA
+495 DDNRAVYA

-523 GTPATFEPD
+523 NTPSSFAPD
-532 TVTSYEAGFKGE
+532 KVTSYEAGFKGE

-572 FGINANGADA
+572 FGINANGANA

-592 ARLAGGLTVSA
+592 ARLEGGLTLSV

-633 LSLGFNGDYS
+633 LSLGLNGDYS
-643 WAIGDKQ
+643 WSLGDKQ
-650 AYVGASLRVM
+650 AYVGASLRVL
-660 GKQSGTFDATYRAAH
+660 GKQSGAFDATYRAAH
-675 SEQRQVSSYEVVDL
+675 TSQRKVPAYEVVDL
-689 HAGVSFGNVDVEA
+689 RAGVDFGKVDLEV
-702 YVRNLTDADGKTSTT
+702 YVKNAFDADGKTSTST
-717 SVTANG
+717 ITANG
-723 LPVYPGGAIGTG
+723 SPVYPGGAMGTG